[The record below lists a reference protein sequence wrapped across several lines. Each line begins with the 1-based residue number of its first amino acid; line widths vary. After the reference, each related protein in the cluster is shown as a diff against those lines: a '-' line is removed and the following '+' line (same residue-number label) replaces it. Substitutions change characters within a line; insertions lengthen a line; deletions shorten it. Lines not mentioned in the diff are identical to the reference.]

1 MGTAGGIVDSHVHLL
16 PGRIGEK
23 VRAIFE
29 AGETSGRFVLAYPSD
44 HEKEIGRAHV

>member
-1 MGTAGGIVDSHVHLL
+1 MGRSDGKHGGVVDSHVHLL

-29 AGETSGRFVLAYPSD
+29 AGDRG
-44 HEKEIGRAHV
+44 